1 MQAVSDWPG
10 PISGT
15 ILARSGPSSSDD
27 IAWRRAAIQLALPRT
42 VLISPLWQ
50 MKRYGC
56 ASRQDG
62 KVLVEKRWCTS
73 ASADTVS
80 GLRRSS

>member
-15 ILARSGPSSSDD
+15 ILARSGPSSSDV
-27 IAWRRAAIQLALPRT
+27 IAWRRAAIQLTLPRT
-42 VLISPLWQ
+42 VLISPLWHRN
-50 MKRYGC
+50 RYGW

-62 KVLVEKRWCTS
+62 KVLVENR
-73 ASADTVS
+73 
-80 GLRRSS
+80 